1 MLLDV
6 HFAVATVSTTG
17 QSAGFDIPA
26 TFVEGLLSFGSPC
39 VLPLVPGYLSFISGV
54 SVAKISKEN
63 PDKPLL
69 GWRQTLQVL
78 PPIFSFIAGFTVV
91 FIALFGLIAF
101 LTDLLG
107 PDIKIWV
114 QVIAGAAVII
124 MGLHFLGVFRL
135 GFLNMEKRFH
145 FNSSNKP
152 AGLVG
157 AFLVG
162 CAFAAGWS
170 PCVGPLLGSA
180 MSKALNNYDLLGGV
194 GLMLVYSLGLGIPFL
209 LAGIFM
215 TRLLGFIATMRRH
228 YQIIEIAAGVLL
240 ILVGILI
247 ITNNMTEL
255 TKQLGRLQTGQL
267 IPNLNFFVY

>member
-1 MLLDV
+1 MLLEINMSV
-6 HFAVATVSTTG
+6 GTVAA
-17 QSAGFDIPA
+17 QSGGFNVAA

-54 SVAKISKEN
+54 SVAAVSKQN
-63 PDKPLL
+63 RDKPAL
-69 GWRQTLQVL
+69 GWQETMKVV
-78 PPIFSFIAGFTVV
+78 PPILCFIAGFTTI
-91 FIALFGLIAF
+91 FIALFGLVAF
-101 LTDLLG
+101 LTDILG
-107 PDIKIWV
+107 PDVKLWV
-114 QVIAGAAVII
+114 QLIAGAAVII

-145 FNSSNKP
+145 FNSANKP

-180 MSKALNNYDLLGGV
+180 MTKALNNDDTVGGV

-209 LAGIFM
+209 LSGIFM
-215 TRLLGFIATMRRH
+215 TRLLGFIATVKKH
-228 YQIIEIAAGVLL
+228 YQLIEIAAGVLL

-247 ITNNMTEL
+247 ITNNMSEL
-255 TKQLGRLQTGQL
+255 TRQLGRFQTGQL
-267 IPNLNFFVY
+267 VFYLTQI